1 MRIAV
6 TTWNRRISP
15 VFDVAQNLLLVNID
29 MGEETFRCNLS
40 LVGMTPQKKIE
51 TLKQNS
57 VEVVLCGAISEYLLR
72 LLTTSGLKVEPWISG
87 DIEEVIQAILQNK
100 LSDPRY
106 HMPGCC
112 RFRRDSMHYRDRR
125 RKRGK

>member
-6 TTWNRRISP
+6 TTWNKRISP
-15 VFDVAQNLLLVNID
+15 VFDVAQNLLLINID
-29 MGEETFRCNLS
+29 EGEETVRSSLS
-40 LVGMTPQKKIE
+40 LAEMTPALKIE
-51 TLKQNS
+51 TLKKNS
-57 VEVVLCGAISEYLLR
+57 VEVVLCGAISESLLR

-87 DIEEVIQAILQNK
+87 DIEEVIQAVLQNK

-112 RFRRDSMHYRDRR
+112 RFRRDGMHHHNRR
-125 RKRGK
+125 RNRGK